1 MSFARETHPPFCGVP
16 VGQRRLVSKLFGLDG
31 QSFMSKLKRALA
43 LAHGVTLRRC
53 FLLFVFVAASAFAQG
68 QARVYELRTYH
79 CYEGKLETLKANFR
93 DFDIRILKR
102 HGIESIG
109 YWVPRDPELAKNT
122 LVYLVVHPSRAA
134 AEKDWADLS
143 KDPEFMKLAAES
155 MKGGPIVQR
164 VESMYLDPTDFSA
177 LQ

>member
-1 MSFARETHPPFCGVP
+1 
-16 VGQRRLVSKLFGLDG
+16 
-31 QSFMSKLKRALA
+31 MSKLKQALA
-43 LAHGVTLRRC
+43 PAQCLTLRSC
-53 FLLFVFVAASAFAQG
+53 FLLVVFVAASAFAPG
-68 QARVYELRTYH
+68 QTRVYELRTYH
-79 CYEGKLETLKANFR
+79 CYEGKLETLKGNFR

-134 AEKDWADLS
+134 AEKDWDDFG
-143 KDPEFMKLAAES
+143 KDPEFIKLAAQS
-155 MKGGPIVQR
+155 MKDGPIVQK
-164 VESMYLDPTDFSA
+164 VESMYLDPTGFSA